1 MVSGNGSAMKI
12 VPPAIAGV
20 VVLAVACA
28 PFVARAQ
35 TVHKCVGAD
44 GSVVYQSQACGA
56 GQVAQQSW
64 AAEPD
69 VLSASELR
77 ERRSRERANSAYLQ
91 KLARRYRRPAAR
103 GTAISSHSNAR
114 ACEAAKA
121 RRSKAEAGSKRL
133 TLKQLERLG
142 DAVYEACK

>member
-1 MVSGNGSAMKI
+1 MKI
-12 VPPAIAGV
+12 VPLVIAGGV
-20 VVLAVACA
+20 MLAAA
-28 PFVARAQ
+28 STLFTAKAQ
-35 TVHKCVGAD
+35 TVHKCVGSD
-44 GSVVYQSQACGA
+44 GSVVYQSQACGE
-56 GQVAQQSW
+56 GRVARQSW
-64 AAEPD
+64 AAEPE

-91 KLARRYRRPAAR
+91 KLAGRYRRPAAR

-121 RRSKAEAGSKRL
+121 RRARAEAGSKRL